1 MKTQII
7 QLEPHDDTIS
17 VKDKMGWSQTG
28 RVVLVWPARGRL
40 LDRRLDL
47 VLLLR
52 HSQSLGVQIA
62 LVNTDPEVRFQA
74 NLLGISVYKSVR
86 KAQKSRWR
94 RPLRNKIPTTLGEK
108 EGQDRI
114 SKVHEILTD
123 PLHRK
128 RETPVL
134 SPPIRIGLFTL
145 GVLAVLSIAAV
156 LIPSADITLAPET
169 RRQEITLKV
178 QANDSVEKIN
188 LTGIFPIR
196 MINTIVEGR
205 GSIQTT
211 GTVSIPTGFATG
223 VAQFKNLTDQ
233 AVIIPAG
240 TVVSTPDSAQ
250 RFTTQRDARVPAG
263 PGKVIKI
270 PIKALSPGSAANLP
284 PGRIN
289 AIEGELGVFLTVEN
303 LESTRGGSL
312 AQSPAPATIDRMQL
326 KEQLISTLT
335 QNALQ
340 EIQSSLDPEDILL
353 NETPTLMNVLTE
365 SYYPPDLQPASQL
378 ELILRLEYEA
388 PYVSA
393 ADREAFAQ
401 AILDANLPTGFTPIP
416 GTMTVED
423 LSSPQF
429 TDGSTARWRMQLRRD
444 IQSEPSINQ
453 AISLALGLSPK
464 NAAQRLEENL
474 SLSSPPL
481 IETHPSWWPVM
492 PFIPLRI
499 TIIPS
504 GTDQTSTIFTPIILE

>member
-1 MKTQII
+1 
-7 QLEPHDDTIS
+7 
-17 VKDKMGWSQTG
+17 
-28 RVVLVWPARGRL
+28 
-40 LDRRLDL
+40 
-47 VLLLR
+47 
-52 HSQSLGVQIA
+52 
-62 LVNTDPEVRFQA
+62 
-74 NLLGISVYKSVR
+74 
-86 KAQKSRWR
+86 
-94 RPLRNKIPTTLGEK
+94 
-108 EGQDRI
+108 
-114 SKVHEILTD
+114 
-123 PLHRK
+123 
-128 RETPVL
+128 
-134 SPPIRIGLFTL
+134 
-145 GVLAVLSIAAV
+145 VLAVLSIAAV

-233 AVIIPAG
+233 AVSIPAG

-312 AQSPAPATIDRMQL
+312 AQSPAPATIDRIQL

-335 QNALQ
+335 QNAFQ

-353 NETPTLMNVLTE
+353 DE
-365 SYYPPDLQPASQL
+365 SP
-378 ELILRLEYEA
+378 
-388 PYVSA
+388 
-393 ADREAFAQ
+393 FAQ

-423 LSSPQF
+423 LTSPQF

-474 SLSSPPL
+474 LLSSPPV

-504 GTDQTSTIFTPIILE
+504 GTDQTSTIFQPIILE

>member
-1 MKTQII
+1 VKTQII

-17 VKDKMGWSQTG
+17 VRDKMGWSQTG

-62 LVNTDPEVRFQA
+62 LVTADPEVRFQA
-74 NLLGISVYKSVR
+74 HLLGISVYKSVR
-86 KAQKSRWR
+86 KAQNSRWK
-94 RPLRNKIPTTLGEK
+94 RPLRNKIPTALGQE

-145 GVLAVLSIAAV
+145 GVLAVLSIAAI
-156 LIPSADITLAPET
+156 LIPSADITISPET
-169 RRQEITLKV
+169 RRQEITLEV
-178 QANDSVEKIN
+178 QASDTAERIN
-188 LTGIFPIR
+188 LTGIFPIH

-211 GTVSIPTGFATG
+211 GTVEIPTGFASGT
-223 VAQFKNLTDQ
+223 AQFRNLTDQ
-233 AVIIPAG
+233 TVNIPAG
-240 TVVSTPDSAQ
+240 TVVSTVDSAQ

-263 PGKVIKI
+263 PGKEIEI
-270 PIKALSPGSAANLP
+270 SIKALSPGRSGNLP
-284 PGRIN
+284 PGRIT
-289 AIEGELGVFLTVEN
+289 AIESDLGLFLTVEN
-303 LESTRGGSL
+303 LASTRGGSL
-312 AQSPAPATIDRMQL
+312 AQSPAPAAADRDQL
-326 KEQLISTLT
+326 KEELISTLT
-335 QNALQ
+335 ENALQ
-340 EIQSSLDPEDILL
+340 EIQSSLDQKDILL
-353 NETPTLMNVLTE
+353 DESPALINVLTE

-378 ELILRLEYEA
+378 ELILRLEYET

-401 AILDANLPTGFTPIP
+401 AILDANLPAGYAPIP
-416 GTMTVED
+416 GTMMVED
-423 LSSPQF
+423 LSSPRF
-429 TDGSTARWRMQLRRD
+429 TNRSTASWRMQLRRD
-444 IQSEPSINQ
+444 IQSEPSIIQ
-453 AISLALGLSPK
+453 AGSLALGRSPE
-464 NAAQRLEENL
+464 NAAQLLEENL
-474 SLSSPPL
+474 PLSSPPV
-481 IETHPSWWPVM
+481 IETHPSWWPLM

-504 GTDQTSTIFTPIILE
+504 GTDQASNLSLPGILE

>member
-17 VKDKMGWSQTG
+17 VRDKMGWSQNG

-47 VLLLR
+47 VFLLR

-62 LVNTDPEVRFQA
+62 LITADPEVRFQA
-74 NLLGISVYKSVR
+74 HLLGISVHKSVR

-94 RPLRNKIPTTLGEK
+94 RPLRNKIPTTMGQK

-114 SKVHEILTD
+114 TKVHKILSD

-128 RETPVL
+128 RETPLL

-145 GVLAVLSIAAV
+145 GVLAVLSIAAI
-156 LIPSADITLAPET
+156 LIPRADITISPET
-169 RRQEITLKV
+169 RRQEITLEV
-178 QANDSVEKIN
+178 QASDTVEKIN
-188 LTGIFPIR
+188 LTGIFPIH

-211 GTVSIPTGFATG
+211 GNVNIPTGFSSGA
-223 VAQFKNLTDQ
+223 AQFKNLTDQ
-233 AVIIPAG
+233 AVNIPAG
-240 TVVSTPDSAQ
+240 TVVSTSDSAQ
-250 RFTTQRDARVPAG
+250 RFSTQRDARLPAG
-263 PGKVIKI
+263 PGKEIEI
-270 PIKALSPGSAANLP
+270 SIKALSPGSAANMP

-289 AIEGELGVFLTVEN
+289 AIEGDLGVFLTVEN

-312 AQSPAPATIDRMQL
+312 AQSPAPDNTDRDQL
-326 KEQLISTLT
+326 KEELTSTLT

-353 NETPTLMNVLTE
+353 DESPVLINVLTE

-388 PYVSA
+388 SYVSA

-401 AILDANLPTGFTPIP
+401 AILNANLPTGFTPIP
-416 GTMTVED
+416 GTMIVED

-429 TDGSTARWRMQLRRD
+429 SNGSTARWRMQLRRD
-444 IQSEPSINQ
+444 IQSEPPIIR
-453 AISLALGLSPK
+453 AVSLARGRSPD
-464 NAAQRLEENL
+464 NAAQRLEEEL
-474 SLSSPPL
+474 ALSSPPV
-481 IETHPSWWPVM
+481 IETFPSWWPLM

-504 GTDQTSTIFTPIILE
+504 GTDQASTLSLPVILE